1 MEELVDKEKVALNW
15 DDNEE
20 KKAGLSEILKKVI
33 AGGLSSPFLS
43 EEQLKMYLA
52 GLNLPK
58 EVISQILR
66 GAQKSKD
73 DLVQRVGGEFSKL
86 IQKIDIVKEIKTALR
101 EHKISIQADIEFVPK
116 NKPVEGPIETTDSD
130 STTP

>member
-1 MEELVDKEKVALNW
+1 MDKEKVELNW
-15 DDNEE
+15 DDD
-20 KKAGLSEILKKVI
+20 KKSGLSDVIKKIVT
-33 AGGLSSPFLS
+33 GGLSSPFLS
-43 EEQLKMYLA
+43 EEQLKSYLA

-66 GAQKSKD
+66 GAQKSKQE
-73 DLVQRVGGEFSKL
+73 LVQKVGGEFSKL

-116 NKPVEGPIETTDSD
+116 KKDDPIPTEPIED
-130 STTP
+130 

>member
-1 MEELVDKEKVALNW
+1 MDNDKVELNW
-15 DDNEE
+15 EDED
-20 KKAGLSEILKKVI
+20 KKTGLSEIVKKIV

-43 EEQLKMYLA
+43 EDQLRVYLA

-66 GAQKSKD
+66 GAQKSKQ
-73 DLVQRVGGEFSKL
+73 DLVQKVGGEFSKL

-101 EHKISIQADIEFVPK
+101 EHKISIRADIEFVPK
-116 NKPVEGPIETTDSD
+116 EKPSVDTAEVTDETS
-130 STTP
+130 SS